1 MLLHGTG
8 TPLPIGSL
16 ITSADS
22 RKQKT
27 SYFNS
32 FADHVY
38 FVDTEYTPAHPEN
51 DFVPRMEELE
61 LPQDEQ
67 TSTETK
73 AYASAIYYGLNTA
86 TRRVHPLS
94 QSLATSVI
102 DIYGDARGEAY
113 EKAASS
119 MTEEDVYRLRKNLSD
134 LGRST
139 EGYATSA
146 EWEAMSSE
154 EQEAFNEK
162 YSVEEETPPNPLRG
176 YWVYEVE
183 VVKGT
188 VEKDQHGHHESNYR
202 VKNGQLRIK
211 RAVIADGAVLS
222 DEIPYPPTNA
232 IIPEPNGQEQALLD
246 EIGKRIKQKKAE
258 AANSLHRKVVPS
270 TFDLISCGAKTQEGS
285 LCKRTVK
292 GESCWQ
298 HKLKPV
304 VK

>member
-22 RKQKT
+22 RKQRT
-27 SYFNS
+27 SYSNS
-32 FADHVY
+32 FSDHVY

-61 LPQDEQ
+61 LPQDKQ

-139 EGYATSA
+139 EGYATST

-232 IIPEPNGQEQALLD
+232 IIPEPNGQEEALLA
-246 EIGKRIKQKKAE
+246 EICKRIEQKKVDVTRNTPRTAG
-258 AANSLHRKVVPS
+258 VPAS
-270 TFDLISCGAKTQEGS
+270 ELVSCGADTQDGS
-285 LCKRTVK
+285 SCKRATR

-298 HKLKPV
+298 HKLKPTR
-304 VK
+304 